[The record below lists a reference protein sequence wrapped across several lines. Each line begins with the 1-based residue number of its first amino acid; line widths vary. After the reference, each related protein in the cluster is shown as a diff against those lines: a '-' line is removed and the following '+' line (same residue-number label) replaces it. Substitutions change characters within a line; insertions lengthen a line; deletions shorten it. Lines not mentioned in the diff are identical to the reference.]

1 MLYEGRGS
9 LCLFNQRA
17 CPLCILVPSLQI
29 ACILTHY
36 KPFLLPCCSWKV
48 LFSLL
53 AFPVNIFFASLF
65 FCKLQYLR
73 LFFVIFHTHCSF
85 SNHVL
90 SWSLS
95 LCNNPPLLPPSFSLP
110 FSAFALG
117 LFNHWPECK
126 TILETIGERKCFI
139 HTQLLWK
146 GFFWPEIRW
155 GAQWE
160 CHRGTRY
167 PWRFGFRPMFRTQQ
181 RRKVIPCIQRRRGPL
196 ARAG

>member
-1 MLYEGRGS
+1 MKSGV
-9 LCLFNQRA
+9 LCVCSTNV
-17 CPLCILVPSLQI
+17 LVHFVFRCLV
-29 ACILTHY
+29 C
-36 KPFLLPCCSWKV
+36 KLPAFSHTTNRFCCLAVPEKCF
-48 LFSLL
+48 FSLP
-53 AFPVNIFFASLF
+53 AFAVYIFFASLV
-65 FCKLQYLR
+65 FCKIQYLR
-73 LFFVIFHTHCSF
+73 LFFVIFHTQCSF

-95 LCNNPPLLPPSFSLP
+95 LCNNPPLLPPGFSLP

-167 PWRFGFRPMFRTQQ
+167 PWRFGFRPMFHTQQ